1 MSYNSKYTGSQVESL
16 LDAVPGKQDALV
28 SGESIRTVNG
38 QSLLGS
44 GDIAVGGTD
53 IYETVLVT
61 LASNQTQPDASLVGA
76 AVHVKYSDVDEA
88 QEWQG
93 EALSF
98 KVPTSLPYTVEY
110 PEVAGYL
117 KPDDP
122 ASRTAVAGRLR
133 ELTAT
138 YNREAVLVSL
148 ASNQPSDESSLLGAE
163 VTVRS
168 GETVL
173 HTFTWEGQALAFGL
187 AFGTEYS
194 VEASAIEGYRTPSVR
209 TFTAGQASREVS
221 FEYLAEVVTVTLASD
236 DGTDVTGQTVTVNGV
251 SHEYAAPV
259 SAKVPFGTEYSVSV
273 SDRDSYT
280 TPAAQTF
287 TAGQASRA
295 VTMTYAYCPI
305 KYSYIT
311 LNQGIT
317 DPAGMIGGDVN
328 GEVIQWI
335 RANSHRVL
343 GKYTAAGTMTYCRLK
358 DDDGTKYHDG
368 TTADLTGG
376 AGDVFMKLPQFWYK
390 AEETSADVWRIG
402 FADGRPDDTWTEW
415 SGSDL
420 IGVYEAYNTGSK
432 VYSRSGVASTGS
444 VSQANFKSYARARGE
459 GFSIVKWRHHCIMAF
474 LFYAQYGNMNCQAQ
488 CGAGTSSYTKSTGQ
502 TNSLGMTDTTAANG
516 NSMSINFW
524 GLENWWG
531 NKYEWVDNVAVKD
544 YVWSVTEDDGTVRK
558 AGTAVSSS
566 GWITKTLVGAHLD
579 LLPTAVG
586 GSDTTGYC
594 DYYSASSGSR
604 VVARSN
610 SNSSTSGGVAF
621 AGAVYV
627 SSGTDTDIGA
637 RLAFSGSLAEAESVE
652 AYKALKAIG

>member
-1 MSYNSKYTGSQVESL
+1 MSYNSKYTGAQVEAL
-16 LDAVPGKQDALV
+16 LDGVGGKQDALV
-28 SGESIRTVNG
+28 SGENIKTVNG

-44 GDIAVGGTD
+44 GDIAVGGD
-53 IYETVLVT
+53 SVYETVLVS

-76 AVHVKYSDVDEA
+76 EVRVKYADVDEA
-88 QEWQG
+88 QEWEG

-110 PEVAGYL
+110 PEVGGYL

-138 YNREAVLVSL
+138 YNREAVTLSL
-148 ASNQPSDESSLLGAE
+148 ASNQPSDGQSLLGAE

-168 GETVL
+168 GDTVL
-173 HTFTWEGQALAFGL
+173 HTFTWEGDALAFGL
-187 AFGTEYS
+187 AFGTEYA
-194 VEASAIEGYRTPSVR
+194 VEVSAIEGYRTPSVR

-221 FEYLAEVVTVTLASD
+221 LEYCTEVVTVTLASD

-251 SHEYAAPV
+251 SYEYASPV
-259 SAKVPFGTEYSVSV
+259 GAKVPFGTEYAVTV

-295 VTMTYAYCPI
+295 VTMTYAYCPV

-343 GKYTAAGTMTYCRLK
+343 GKYTATGTMTYCRLK

-368 TTADLTGG
+368 TSADLTGG
-376 AGDVFMKLPQFWYK
+376 AGDVYMKLPQFWYK
-390 AEETSADVWRIG
+390 AEQTSTDVWRIG

-415 SGSDL
+415 EGNDL

-432 VYSRSGVASTGS
+432 VYSRSGVASTAS

-459 GFSIVKWRHHCIMAF
+459 GFSIVKWKHHCIMAF

-488 CGAGTSSYTKSTGQ
+488 CGAGTNSYTKSTGQ
-502 TNSLGMTDTTAANG
+502 TNSLGMTDTTTANG

-531 NKYEWVDNVAVKD
+531 NKYEWVDNVAVSN
-544 YVWSVTEDDGTVRK
+544 YVWSVTEDDGTVRT
-558 AGTAVSSS
+558 AGTGHSSS
-566 GWITKTLVGAHLD
+566 GWITKTLIGANLD
-579 LLPTAVG
+579 LIPTAVG
-586 GSDTTGYC
+586 GSATTGYC
-594 DYYSASSGSR
+594 DYYYASSGSR
-604 VVARSN
+604 VVARS
-610 SNSSTSGGVAF
+610 SNGSNTGGGVACAYTSCGSSSTSTSF
-621 AGAVYV
+621 
-627 SSGTDTDIGA
+627 GA
-637 RLAFSGSLAEAESVE
+637 RLAFSGSLVEAESVE